1 MQLKIT
7 LQPTTAELQL
17 LTEGLR
23 LLIQHLEDGE
33 TISIVGNDPQAC
45 LFAARA
51 LVDEIGL
58 RERREPGEYIV
69 QQSMLRALDGRD

>member
-33 TISIVGNDPQAC
+33 TVSIVGSDPQAC
-45 LFAARA
+45 LFAART

-58 RERREPGEYIV
+58 RERREPGEYPV
-69 QQSMLRALDGRD
+69 QQSMLRALDRRD